1 MLYKFEDGLFVIYNC
16 KHNYNWTN
24 KNNIEELDVY
34 GYSIV
39 FRVCFMLKQT
49 ICNNIK

>member
-24 KNNIEELDVY
+24 KNNIEELDVP
-34 GYSIV
+34 IRV
-39 FRVCFMLKQT
+39 FYCFPSLFHA
-49 ICNNIK
+49 